1 MLTDSFTIRQPYNCQ
16 PCKTVNTYHIHHP
29 HVCLYI
35 CMCLCRCMLLHFVD
49 TLQSNEAYDSWFVF
63 SLLWHFSQQPST
75 YECVEK
81 KQSSTALLIRPGRQK
96 QSEIRINKSWQSYPY
111 ALHTEIVEGFNI
123 FTWSTPCWAA
133 GTVKAKEVLE
143 TQRKNIYQK
152 QCKWNDASVL
162 FSYSSCMVV
171 SNFLLRR
178 LLEPSKW
185 LLIANHTPYLF
196 VSAPGS
202 DHN

>member
-1 MLTDSFTIRQPYNCQ
+1 MYVCIYVCVCAVACYYILLILH
-16 PCKTVNTYHIHHP
+16 KAMKLMTVD
-29 HVCLYI
+29 L
-35 CMCLCRCMLLHFVD
+35 
-49 TLQSNEAYDSWFVF
+49 F
-63 SLLWHFSQQPST
+63 SHCFGISHNSQVRTSASK
-75 YECVEK
+75 K